1 MDCNDART
9 EYRQLNGGVWVI
21 KVDQQSS
28 IDRFQVG
35 AVHDGVVVA
44 METEQVL
51 GEGVRGGHSD
61 VIVGVIESLQKARV
75 DVVQTMPVQV
85 STGLKMPH
93 HADPTSH
100 ANAKQLLP
108 VDKVPALGGVAQW
121 LERRSLAGK
130 LTSIY
135 T

>member
-9 EYRQLNGGVWVI
+9 EYRQLNGGVWVV

-61 VIVGVIESLQKARV
+61 VIVGVIKSLQKARV
-75 DVVQTMPVQV
+75 DVV
-85 STGLKMPH
+85 
-93 HADPTSH
+93 
-100 ANAKQLLP
+100 
-108 VDKVPALGGVAQW
+108 
-121 LERRSLAGK
+121 
-130 LTSIY
+130 
-135 T
+135 